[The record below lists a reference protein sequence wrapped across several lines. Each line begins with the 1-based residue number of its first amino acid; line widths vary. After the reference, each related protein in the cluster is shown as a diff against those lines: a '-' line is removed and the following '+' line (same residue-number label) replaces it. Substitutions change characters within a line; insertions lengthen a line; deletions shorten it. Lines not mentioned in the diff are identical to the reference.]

1 MFSVKEI
8 KVINTIDQIR
18 VLEANP
24 VAASVPVI
32 GEGTSFDDFDGF
44 TATNFVQIVPF
55 SQPFSLSQLRS
66 IRRTTVKA
74 DNLPY
79 PTPASLHYSATTNGS
94 QHNPALNRFATTTE
108 VRRAS
113 AQTSTITVN
122 TLPLVGSEVMVTISF
137 RDLDRS
143 GIESQYGSVNVL
155 VQLIVRTG
163 DTLNSFTQ
171 RLRDTIAQAFQS
183 HYNYNRKLV
192 SSVAANVITL
202 SGQKTGLEF
211 KVYSGETDIISHTAL
226 DITENITVPSFVGV
240 NDFNWLRKYIKTNE
254 GMYEL
259 NMGETDFMPT
269 AGQYY
274 TSYFIKFDQ
283 PSTQE
288 HQSGSINVV
297 QNHLIEYD
305 LYVNSA
311 LTSVITKLDLIGGF

>member
-94 QHNPALNRFATTTE
+94 QHNPASNRFATTTE

-122 TLPLVGSEVMVTISF
+122 ALPLVGSEVMVTISF

-226 DITENITVPSFVGV
+226 DITENITIPSFVGV

>member
-18 VLEANP
+18 VLENNP
-24 VAASVPVI
+24 VAGSIPVI

-55 SQPFSLSQLRS
+55 TQPFSLAQLRS

-79 PTPASLHYSATTNGS
+79 PTPASPHYSATANGS

-122 TLPLVGSEVMVTISF
+122 TLPLVGSEIIVKIAF
-137 RDLDRS
+137 RDNDRS
-143 GIESQYGSVNVL
+143 GIESQYGSTNVM

-163 DTLNSFTQ
+163 DTLNTFTQ
-171 RLRDTIAQAFQS
+171 RLANTIQQAFQT
-183 HYNYNRKLV
+183 HYNNNRKLTV
-192 SSVAANVITL
+192 TVATNVITL
-202 SGQKTGLEF
+202 VGQTTGLEF
-211 KVYSGETDIISHTAL
+211 RVYSGETDIISHTPL

-254 GMYEL
+254 GKYEL
-259 NMGETDFMPT
+259 NIGETDFMPV
-269 AGQYY
+269 AGNLY
-274 TSYFIKFDQ
+274 TSYFIKFEQ

-288 HQSGSINVV
+288 HQSGSINVM